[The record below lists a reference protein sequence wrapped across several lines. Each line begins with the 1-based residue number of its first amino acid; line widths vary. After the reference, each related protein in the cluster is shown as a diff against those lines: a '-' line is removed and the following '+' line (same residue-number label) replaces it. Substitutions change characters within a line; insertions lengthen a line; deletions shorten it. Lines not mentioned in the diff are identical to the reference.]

1 MILELFKISYILLII
16 CILFASVYSQS
27 WIGILYTIVL
37 ALAMLM
43 REIIFPFLP
52 SIFNLEKNAIIND
65 KCTNKYAY
73 IWSAFVNTQSIYA
86 LMFSLLFFSIS
97 AGSGYINMNI
107 PLIVIL
113 CLLTASDIGIKYYES
128 CGGFTSSGR
137 YMPIFAELLFASISA
152 VILVYSSYYAGLF
165 PKIPKLNANGTCDIP
180 DINKKM
186 KCKVYKNG
194 KIIN

>member
-52 SIFNLEKNAIIND
+52 SIFGLERGAKID
-65 KCTNKYAY
+65 VQCTNSNAY

-97 AGSGYINMNI
+97 AGSEYINMNI

-113 CLLTASDIGIKYYES
+113 CLLTASDIGIKYYYQ
-128 CGGFTSSGR
+128 CGGYGQGK
-137 YMPIFAELLFASISA
+137 YMAIFAELLFASISA

-165 PKIPKLNANGTCDIP
+165 PKIPKLNENGTCSIP
-180 DINKKM
+180 DFNKKM

-194 KIIN
+194 KIVN